1 MIGCDAEACDAVAQK
16 MAEQIIPQLAVQ
28 GDTSAEPRELGS
40 EDPGRSAKLQAVIVD
55 EHLRLAPN
63 RYVIAPDQEVDAE
76 IGDHGNIELHIRK
89 RDDGC
94 LSEG

>member
-1 MIGCDAEACDAVAQK
+1 MRSRRKCPNRSFPTVPYKTDSA
-16 MAEQIIPQLAVQ
+16 
-28 GDTSAEPRELGS
+28 AEPRELGS
-40 EDPGRSAKLQAVIVD
+40 EDPGRSAELQAVIVD

-89 RDDGC
+89 TG
-94 LSEG
+94 